1 MYKHFFLHNILNK
14 VEKIGSYLKKI
25 IYDFYFVGD
34 PSGEEPCKHFDP
46 ENGLNKLMERPIH
59 RFLHMRWSSLSFD
72 IITD

>member
-34 PSGEEPCKHFDP
+34 WIQVVRNLVHISI
-46 ENGLNKLMERPIH
+46 LNKLMKRPIH